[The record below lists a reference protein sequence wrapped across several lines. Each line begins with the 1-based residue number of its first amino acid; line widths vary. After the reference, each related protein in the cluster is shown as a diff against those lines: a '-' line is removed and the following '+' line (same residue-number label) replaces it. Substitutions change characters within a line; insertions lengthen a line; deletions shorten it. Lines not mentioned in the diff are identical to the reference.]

1 MKALQKDFFREIGR
15 NRGRFISVFFIVLL
29 GAAFFSGLRASE
41 RDMLLSAERYYDDTN
56 LMDLRVMGT
65 MGLTDDDL
73 TDIAQIEGVENAYGG
88 YTADVLCD
96 GEQQKAV
103 RLIAYSDEVN
113 LPTVIAGRLPD
124 NSRECFVDEAFLTAS
139 GYKIGDTISFLSGNE
154 TDLDST
160 LSCASFTIVGS
171 GNLPYYMDLSR
182 GTGTVGSGKL
192 DGFVIIAPEA
202 FSLEYYTEIYV
213 CLSGAGSM
221 DSFDQEYQEYA
232 DATADQMEQISSEAC
247 QRRYDSVR
255 EEACEKIAEAKQE
268 LADAVSELEEARDRI
283 SDGEQQILEAEEELT
298 EKQNDLTQGYS
309 QLDSKESELND
320 AEREYHAQY
329 EAFAEKKD
337 AFVQQRQEVADARA
351 QLEANREQYIQ
362 GKAAY
367 EAMLPQLKEAEET
380 LSQINQQIGILEESG
395 MTDTPA
401 YTDLRQR
408 QEELTGFLA
417 QGAALL
423 ASLAEFENL
432 EQQTISAEAAVSSYE
447 KQISEGE
454 AQLAS
459 ARQKIEQ
466 GRSQLASARSELD
479 RASQKLNDAQNELD
493 EKKEELEQARADYL
507 QAEQEARPE
516 IETAQQEIADA
527 EEALSKLSFPEWYV
541 LDREMIASYAS
552 YQSDAERIGNLG
564 QLLPVIFFFVAALVA
579 LTAMTRMVEEQ
590 RQQVGVLKAL
600 GSGNR
605 SVLLRY
611 LLYTLI
617 PTAFGAASGVMIGE
631 KILPLAIMQTYSMLY
646 TGLPGY
652 LLPYDFTQGFIAVL
666 TSTICTGAA
675 TLFACYQVIRANPA
689 QIMRPQ
695 APQKGKRVW
704 LEKIPFLWKKLSF
717 TQKSTVRN
725 MFRYKK
731 RLFMTLFGVAGCM
744 GLVLVGLGL
753 HDSIMVVCDKQFSE
767 LTHYQAA
774 VSVDP
779 KEAGLIEEITR
790 ELSQNHS
797 VADAMAIYEKNVEV
811 YSDTGVQDAMA
822 EVPETTEQIAKYFTF
837 RDRTDGRR
845 VEFPAEG
852 AMISEKTAALLD
864 VSTGDTVQ
872 IKNGDLQPVFVT
884 ITAIYE
890 NYIGHYVFLSADT
903 YQSLYGACPEYNQ
916 LLLCYADQSED
927 YENELGNYLLQQD
940 GIQGV
945 AFVSETIQWAND
957 TLSSLN
963 AIVSIVLASAGLL
976 ALVVLYNLNNINIAE
991 RKRELATLKVL
1002 GFYDAEV
1009 AAYVYK
1015 ENFLLTIIGICLG
1028 MAAGAIL
1035 HQYVIKSIEVD
1046 MIMFGRT
1053 IAPISFA
1060 IGALL
1065 TLAFSVM
1072 INVAMYDSLKRID
1085 MIESLKS
1092 IE

>member
-1 MKALQKDFFREIGR
+1 MKALRKDFFREIGR
-15 NRGRFISVFFIVLL
+15 NKGRFISVFFIVLL

-41 RDMLLSAERYYDDTN
+41 RDMLLSAEQYYDDTN
-56 LMDLRVMGT
+56 LMDIRVMGT

-73 TDIAQIEGVENAYGG
+73 ADITQIEGVEDAYGG

-96 GEQQKAV
+96 GEQQKSV
-103 RLIAYSDEVN
+103 RLISYSDKVN
-113 LPTVIAGRLPD
+113 LPTVIEGRLPD
-124 NSRECFVDEAFLTAS
+124 NSRECFVDEAFLMAS
-139 GYKIGDTISFLSGNE
+139 DYKIGDTITFISGNE

-160 LSCASFTIVGS
+160 LSCVSFTIAGS

-192 DGFVIIAPEA
+192 DGFIMIEPEA
-202 FSLEYYTEIYV
+202 FSLDYYTEIYV
-213 CLSGAGSM
+213 SLSGTESM
-221 DSFDQEYQEYA
+221 YSFDKEYQEYA
-232 DATADQMEQISSEAC
+232 DSIADQIEQISSEAC
-247 QRRYDSVR
+247 QRRYDSVQDD
-255 EEACEKIAEAKQE
+255 ASEKIADAKQE
-268 LADAVSELEEARDRI
+268 LDDAVSELEEAKDKI
-283 SDGEQQILEAEEELT
+283 SDGEQQALEAEEELT
-298 EKQNDLTQGYS
+298 EKQNELTQGYF
-309 QLDSKESELND
+309 QLDSKESELD
-320 AEREYHAQY
+320 YAEQEYNAQY

-337 AFVQQRQEVADARA
+337 AFMQQQQEVADART

-362 GKAAY
+362 GKTTY
-367 EAMLPQLKEAEET
+367 EAMLPQLKKAEAA
-380 LSQINQQIGILEESG
+380 LSQINQQICNMEESG
-395 MTDTPA
+395 MTDNPE
-401 YTDLRQR
+401 YTALLQQ
-408 QEELTGFLA
+408 QEELTGVLE
-417 QGAALL
+417 QGAALQ
-423 ASLAEFENL
+423 ASIEEFENL
-432 EQQTISAEAAVSSYE
+432 EQQIISAEAAVQSYE

-459 ARQKIEQ
+459 AKQTIKQ

-479 RASQKLNDAQNELD
+479 QASQKLNDAQNELD
-493 EKKEELEQARADYL
+493 EKKEELEQAKTDYL
-507 QAEQEARPE
+507 QAEQEAQPE
-516 IETAQQEIADA
+516 IENAQQEIADA
-527 EEALSKLSFPEWYV
+527 QEALSKLSFPEWYV

-590 RQQVGVLKAL
+590 RQQVGILKAL

-611 LLYTLI
+611 LLYALI
-617 PTAFGAASGVMIGE
+617 PTAFGAAAGVLIGE
-631 KILPLAIMQTYSMLY
+631 KILPLAIMHTYSMLY

-652 LLPYDFTQGFIAVL
+652 LLPYDFTQGIIAIL

-675 TLFACYQVIRANPA
+675 TLLACYKVIRANPA
-689 QIMRPQ
+689 QIMRPE

-731 RLFMTLFGVAGCM
+731 RFFMTLFGVAGCM

-774 VSVDP
+774 VSIDP
-779 KEAGLIEEITR
+779 EENSLINDLTK
-790 ELSQNHS
+790 ELSQNYS
-797 VADAMAIYEKNVEV
+797 VADAMAIYEKSVEV
-811 YSDTGVQDAMA
+811 YSDTGVQDTIV
-822 EVPETTEQIAKYFTF
+822 EVPEATEQIAKYFTF
-837 RDRTDGRR
+837 RERTDGRN

-852 AMISEKTAALLD
+852 AMISEKTAALLG
-864 VSTGDTVQ
+864 VSVGDTVQ
-872 IKNGDLQPVFVT
+872 IKNGDLQTVSVT

-890 NYIGHYVFLSADT
+890 NYIGHYLFLSADT
-903 YQSLYGACPEYNQ
+903 YQNLYGTRPEYNQ
-916 LLLCYADQSED
+916 LLLCYSDQSEE
-927 YENELGNYLLQQD
+927 YENELGSYLLQQD

-945 AFVSETIQWAND
+945 TFVSETIQWAND

-963 AIVSIVLASAGLL
+963 AIVYIVLASAGLL
-976 ALVVLYNLNNINIAE
+976 AFVVLYNLNNINIAE
-991 RKRELATLKVL
+991 RQRELATLKVL
-1002 GFYDAEV
+1002 GFYDTEV
-1009 AAYVYK
+1009 ASYVYK
-1015 ENFLLTIIGICLG
+1015 ENILLTIIGICFG
-1028 MAAGAIL
+1028 IAAGAIL

-1053 IAPISFA
+1053 IAPISFV

-1065 TLAFSVM
+1065 TLAFSM
-1072 INVAMYDSLKRID
+1072 IINAAMYYSLKRID